1 MSAQQHEAVTVEILD
16 KEYLV
21 SCPPEEREALLE
33 SARML
38 NERMR
43 QVRDAG
49 KVLGTERMAVIT
61 ALNIVHEMEQ
71 SKRAQADRT
80 EAVGE
85 DLRRL
90 EEKVR
95 QAISRRPEPEPLD

>member
-1 MSAQQHEAVTVEILD
+1 MSSDAEAVSVEILD

-21 SCPPEEREALLE
+21 ACPPEEREALME
-33 SARML
+33 SARLL

-43 QVRDAG
+43 QVRDSG

-71 SKRAQADRT
+71 QKRSQASVS
-80 EAVGE
+80 EEVGK
-85 DLRRL
+85 DLKRL
-90 EEKVR
+90 EDKVR
-95 QAISRRPEPEPLD
+95 LAIGRRPEAEPVN